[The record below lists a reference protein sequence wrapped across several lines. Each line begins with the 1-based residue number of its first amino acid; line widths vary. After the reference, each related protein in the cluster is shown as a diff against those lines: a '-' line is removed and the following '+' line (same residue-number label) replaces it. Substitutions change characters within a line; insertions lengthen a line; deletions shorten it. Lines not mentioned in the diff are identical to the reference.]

1 MSECDLALL
10 HAPSVYDF
18 RQEAILYGPVA
29 DFVPVPFAFEV
40 YPLGYTG
47 LVEYLERGGYR
58 VCTLNLAAAMLDN
71 PQFDAEAAIAAV
83 DPLAFVIDFHW
94 LAHAQGALAVAQIV
108 KTFHPETPVI
118 LEGFAATYYHLELM
132 DYPQVD
138 YVLRGDSIED
148 ALLYLMECLSLGRI
162 PDRVAGLTWRSRS
175 GRVVENL
182 LGPPPA
188 SLDNLTFGYEP
199 WQRPLSQ
206 REALLEGA
214 RSAAGAKS
222 PPAARVKSLPE
233 VAAKSLPAAG
243 AKSLP
248 AAGAERSRGS
258 DGALDAQP
266 EEAIIA
272 LGLMARGC
280 IQNCPTCGAS
290 AYAYRQLHGRQSPG
304 YRSPELVARDL
315 CDLRRYHTGPVY
327 VPGDL
332 TQAGMDYAYRFLRA
346 MYGFSALVVLDLFGP
361 VPRKFLQDVADALPH
376 FALQI
381 SMDSHDAEVRQAA
394 GKSYSNQAIEQTIA
408 DALSLGCERI
418 DLHFAIGLPHQDYA
432 SVLATVAYAGDLL
445 ARFASRGI
453 VSSADRL
460 QPFIAPL
467 VPFLDPGSLAFG
479 EPEPAGYRL
488 LFRSLEEHR
497 RALLAPSWKYAL
509 NYETRWMTRDDI
521 VRATYDATLAMTQL
535 RLKHGLVSS
544 AYAQEVEQQVDR
556 AYRLMTEIDRALAL
570 DDTDRFQET
579 LRALK
584 PEIDEVN
591 RAGLWDGHAAAHEA
605 VTWRPD
611 GRGRGQSGKMWR
623 AFKDWW
629 RRWSD

>member
-1 MSECDLALL
+1 MPECDLVLL

-47 LVEYLERGGYR
+47 LVDYLERGGYR
-58 VCTLNLAAAMLDN
+58 VCTMNLAAHMLDN

-83 DPLAFVIDFHW
+83 NPLAFVIDFHW

-148 ALLYLMECLSLGRI
+148 ALLYLMECLSLGRV

-182 LGPPPA
+182 PGAPSA

-206 REALLEGA
+206 REAILDGA
-214 RSAAGAKS
+214 T
-222 PPAARVKSLPE
+222 
-233 VAAKSLPAAG
+233 SLPA
-243 AKSLP
+243 
-248 AAGAERSRGS
+248 ERPTGS
-258 DGALDAQP
+258 GDLLAVHP
-266 EEAIIA
+266 EEDIIA

-280 IQNCPTCGAS
+280 AQNCITCGTS
-290 AYAYRQLHGRQSPG
+290 AYAYRQLHGRQTPG
-304 YRSPELVARDL
+304 YRSPELLARDL
-315 CDLRRYHTGPVY
+315 CELRRYHTGPVY
-327 VPGDL
+327 VPGDI
-332 TQAGMDYAYRFLRA
+332 TQAGMDYAYRFLHA
-346 MYGFSALVVLDLFGP
+346 MYGFSALVVLDLIGP

-381 SMDSHDAEVRQAA
+381 SMDSHDAEVRQAM

-418 DLHFAIGLPHQDYA
+418 DLRFAIGLPHQNYD
-432 SVLATVAYAGDLL
+432 SVLATAAYVDDLL

-453 VSSADRL
+453 VNSADRL

-467 VPFLDPGSLAFG
+467 APFLDPGSMAFG

-521 VRATYDATLAMTQL
+521 VRATYDATLAMTHL

-544 AYAQEVEQQVDR
+544 DYAQKVEQKVDR

-579 LRALK
+579 LRVLK

-591 RAGLWDGHAAAHEA
+591 RAGLWDGHTAVKGV

-611 GRGRGQSGKMWR
+611 GSGRGQSAKMWR

>member
-1 MSECDLALL
+1 MPECDLVLL

-47 LVEYLERGGYR
+47 LVDYLERGGYR
-58 VCTLNLAAAMLDN
+58 VCTMNLAAHMLDN

-83 DPLAFVIDFHW
+83 NPLAFVIDFHW

-148 ALLYLMECLSLGRI
+148 ALLYLMECLSLGRV

-182 LGPPPA
+182 PGAPPA

-206 REALLEGA
+206 REAILD
-214 RSAAGAKS
+214 
-222 PPAARVKSLPE
+222 
-233 VAAKSLPAAG
+233 G

-248 AAGAERSRGS
+248 AERPTGS
-258 DGALDAQP
+258 GDLLTVHP
-266 EEAIIA
+266 EEDIIA

-280 IQNCPTCGAS
+280 AQNCITCGAS
-290 AYAYRQLHGRQSPG
+290 AYAYRQLHGRQTPG
-304 YRSPELVARDL
+304 YRSPELLARDL

-327 VPGDL
+327 VPGDI
-332 TQAGMDYAYRFLRA
+332 TQAGMDYAYRFLHA

-381 SMDSHDAEVRQAA
+381 SMDSHDAEVRQAM
-394 GKSYSNQAIEQTIA
+394 GKSYSNRAIEQTIA

-418 DLHFAIGLPHQDYA
+418 DLRFAIGLPHQNYD
-432 SVLATVAYAGDLL
+432 SVLATAAYVDDLL
-445 ARFASRGI
+445 ARLASRGI
-453 VSSADRL
+453 ANSTDRL

-467 VPFLDPGSLAFG
+467 APFLDPGSMAFG

-521 VRATYDATLAMTQL
+521 VRATYDVTLAMTHL

-544 AYAQEVEQQVDR
+544 DYAQKVEQKVDQ

-591 RAGLWDGHAAAHEA
+591 RAGLWDGHTAAKGV

-611 GRGRGQSGKMWR
+611 GSGRGHSGKMWR

>member
-1 MSECDLALL
+1 MPECDLVLL

-58 VCTLNLAAAMLDN
+58 VCTMNLAAHMLDN

-83 DPLAFVIDFHW
+83 NPLAFVIDFHW

-148 ALLYLMECLSLGRI
+148 ALLYLMECLSLGRV

-182 LGPPPA
+182 PGAPSA
-188 SLDNLTFGYEP
+188 SLDNLTFGYES

-206 REALLEGA
+206 REAILNEA
-214 RSAAGAKS
+214 R
-222 PPAARVKSLPE
+222 SLPE
-233 VAAKSLPAAG
+233 AR
-243 AKSLP
+243 
-248 AAGAERSRGS
+248 AERLTGS
-258 DGALDAQP
+258 GDLLAVHP
-266 EEAIIA
+266 EEDIIA

-280 IQNCPTCGAS
+280 AQNCTTCGTS
-290 AYAYRQLHGRQSPG
+290 AYAYRQLHGRQTPG
-304 YRSPELVARDL
+304 YRSPELLARDL

-327 VPGDL
+327 VPGDI
-332 TQAGMDYAYRFLRA
+332 TQAGMDYAYRFLHA
-346 MYGFSALVVLDLFGP
+346 MYGFSALIVLDLFGP

-381 SMDSHDAEVRQAA
+381 SMDSHDAEVRQAM

-418 DLHFAIGLPHQDYA
+418 DLRFAIGLPHQNYD
-432 SVLATVAYAGDLL
+432 SVLATAAYVDDLL

-453 VSSADRL
+453 VNSADRL

-467 VPFLDPGSLAFG
+467 APFLDPGSIAFG

-521 VRATYDATLAMTQL
+521 VRATYDATLALTNL

-544 AYAQEVEQQVDR
+544 DYAQKVEQKVDR

-591 RAGLWDGHAAAHEA
+591 RASLWDGHAAAKGV

-611 GRGRGQSGKMWR
+611 GPGRGQSGKMWR

>member
-1 MSECDLALL
+1 MPECDLVLL

-18 RQEAILYGPVA
+18 RQETILYGPVA
-29 DFVPVPFAFEV
+29 DFVPVPFAFEA

-58 VCTLNLAAAMLDN
+58 VCTLNLAAAMLDT
-71 PQFDAEAAIAAV
+71 PHFDAEAAVAAV
-83 DPLAFVIDFHW
+83 TPLAFVIDFHW

-148 ALLYLMECLSLGRI
+148 ALLYLMECLSLGRV

-182 LGPPPA
+182 PAAPPT

-206 REALLEGA
+206 REAILD
-214 RSAAGAKS
+214 GAK
-222 PPAARVKSLPE
+222 P
-233 VAAKSLPAAG
+233 LPATG
-243 AKSLP
+243 RP
-248 AAGAERSRGS
+248 VRG
-258 DGALDAQP
+258 DGLLAAQP
-266 EEAIIA
+266 EEEIIA

-280 IQNCPTCGAS
+280 TRNCITCGTS
-290 AYAYRQLHGRQSPG
+290 AYAYQQLHGRQTPG
-304 YRSPELVARDL
+304 YRSPELLARDL
-315 CDLRRYHTGPVY
+315 CDMRRYHTGPVY
-327 VPGDL
+327 VPGDI
-332 TQAGMDYAYRFLRA
+332 TQAGMDYAYRFLHA

-361 VPRKFLQDVADALPH
+361 VPRKFLQDIADALPH

-381 SMDSHDAEVRQAA
+381 SMDSHDAEVRQAM
-394 GKSYSNQAIEQTIA
+394 GKSYSNQAIEQTVA

-418 DLHFAIGLPHQDYA
+418 DLHFAIGLPYQNYD
-432 SVLATVAYAGDLL
+432 SVLATVAYVDDLL
-445 ARFASRGI
+445 ARLAGRGI
-453 VSSADRL
+453 VTGAGRV

-488 LFRSLEEHR
+488 LFHSLEEHR
-497 RALLAPSWKYAL
+497 RALLAPSWKHAL
-509 NYETRWMTRDDI
+509 NYETQWMTRDDI
-521 VRATYDATLAMTQL
+521 VRATYDATLAMTRL

-544 AYAQEVEQQVDR
+544 DYAQKVEQQVDQ
-556 AYRLMTEIDRALAL
+556 AYRLMAEIDRALTL
-570 DDTDRFQET
+570 DDTDRFQEA

-591 RAGLWDGHAAAHEA
+591 RASLWDGHTAAKGA
-605 VTWRPD
+605 VAWRPD
-611 GRGRGQSGKMWR
+611 GPGRGQSGKMWR

-629 RRWSD
+629 RRRSD